1 MNDVERNARLTN
13 LEHKITGTNNEILT
27 GLSMWTPWSMSWEE
41 SSVGRWPNICIHVQN
56 HGKHDQH
63 YLIYKFT
70 CFLAIRVVI
79 NVWVA
84 LWPIP
89 TPVFSRVECIFHLDW
104 RPSGTPTPVILNLND
119 PMPLG
124 KPPCL
129 IRCKIEDFVYLSCC
143 SPSAPPPLPL
153 RPSQECVRKVDFRH
167 LTKNHEFPSK
177 GFSPNHCFFILSMIN
192 ARFGMYGQYH

>member
-89 TPVFSRVECIFHLDW
+89 TPRFSLVERIFHLDW
-104 RPSGTPTPVILNLND
+104 GPSGAPTPVILNLNN

-124 KPPCL
+124 CDPHVS
-129 IRCKIEDFVYLSCC
+129 FVVGLMLYLSCW
-143 SPSAPPPLPL
+143 SQGQTPPPLPHSL
-153 RPSQECVRKVDFRH
+153 KTFSKMCKCKVDFVDF
-167 LTKNHEFPSK
+167 TKDHELPL
-177 GFSPNHCFFILSMIN
+177 NQCFYRLSMIN
-192 ARFGMYGQYH
+192 AGFGIFGQYH